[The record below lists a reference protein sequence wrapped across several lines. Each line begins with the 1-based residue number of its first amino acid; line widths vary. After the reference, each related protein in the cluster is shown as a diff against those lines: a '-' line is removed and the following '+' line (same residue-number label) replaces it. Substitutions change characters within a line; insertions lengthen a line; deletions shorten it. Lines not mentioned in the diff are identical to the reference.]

1 MPYSQA
7 FWSHSFPYAI
17 ALGFVLMALRRNLR
31 PQKLSLWRMCISPA
45 LLAFAVCATM
55 AYQPPPADPITILAL
70 LSVLALGGLVG
81 WQRGRMTRLT
91 IHPVTG
97 EITAEMSMWGAAIL
111 VLILGVRYLARD
123 LAFLNA
129 GSLGLDPLEIADG
142 FLLFAL
148 GMVVMRPVELLY
160 RAYKLKES
168 LRAPTALDGPA
179 ALDPLSGAPLGGGQ
193 GPLVADTIV
202 SRPGRPRTSDQI
214 VS

>member
-17 ALGFVLMALRRNLR
+17 AVGFVLMALRRNLK

-45 LLAFAVCATM
+45 LLVFAVCATL

-70 LSVLALGGLVG
+70 LGVLTLGGVVG

-97 EITAEMSMWGAAIL
+97 EITAEMSMWGAAAL
-111 VLILGVRYLARD
+111 VLILGVRYVARD

-129 GSLGLDPLEIADG
+129 GRFGLDPLEIADG

-168 LRAPTALDGPA
+168 LRAPSPLEGSA
-179 ALDPLSGAPLGGGQ
+179 ALDPVSGAPLGGGQ

-202 SRPGRPRTSDQI
+202 SRPGRSRNSDQI